1 MTNDKPQPQEK
12 EAVRTTI
19 VGGRPP
25 GPGKSVG
32 QIPQGIEVL
41 VKKASVDPAFE
52 VLLLEKRGG
61 AAKEIDLQ
69 LDADEALL
77 LAAIPREQLEAFI
90 HRTRIPESSKAVF
103 LGKVAAAMLIAL
115 GAVAG
120 CDRDIATQG
129 IREDD
134 PKEKAAAASRP
145 AESDA
150 RPAGD
155 SPVFIAGIMIVDE
168 PNTQPAP
175 PAPQGIRPDTPA
187 TEPATQPGPP
197 PGAIR
202 SFSRGITPD
211 HPLPPATQPAQDD
224 KGPTSQ
230 PESQPASRPASQPA
244 DSADD
249 AKPDDDSD
257 RVDQITRGM
266 RW

>member
-1 MTNDKPQPQEK
+1 MTNDKPHPQEK

-32 QIPQGIEVL
+32 QIPRGIEVL

-52 VLLLEKRGG
+52 ALLLEKRAE

-77 LAAIPREQLEAFI
+77 LSAIPREQLEAFI
-90 HRTRIPESSKAVF
+90 HRTRLPESSKAVF

-129 IREDD
+129 IRDDD
-134 PKEKAAAASRP
+134 PEEKAAAASRP
-145 AESDA
+145 AESG
-150 RPAGD
+150 PQQAGD
-155 SPVFIAGIMIVDE
+155 SPVFIAGILLDE
-168 PNTQPAP
+168 SASQPAP
-175 PAPQGIRPDTPA
+175 PAPQGIRPDV
-187 TEPATQPGPP
+187 
-197 PGAIR
+197 
-202 SFSRGITPD
+202 
-211 HPLPPATQPAQDD
+211 
-224 KGPTSQ
+224 PTTTK
-230 PESQPASRPASQPA
+230 PASQPA

-249 AKPDDDSD
+249 PKPDDDSD
-257 RVDQITRGM
+257 RVDRITRGA